1 MLGFSEALHLELRP
15 ENIRVSCVLP
25 GRVST
30 DFLPASRRRS
40 GTFRPAT
47 WPKRSWMCWPF
58 IREPQRVV
66 IEFATGP
73 PAGMRTK
80 TMAEHLSEGRE
91 TRRVALVTGAAQ
103 GIGFAIA
110 RKLAAEGAAIAI
122 ADVQLEAGEAA
133 AQKLRDAGGTVRFI
147 LADMSKEASIG
158 EDAASLPAYRCSVG
172 LNILVNNAGPAQRVR
187 VPFDQQTSTAW
198 DETQALML
206 RGYLIVSQAA
216 TEPLAAGGGAIVNL
230 SSVLA
235 RSISHES
242 AAYHVAKAGV
252 EHLTRYLAAN
262 LGRRGIRVN
271 AVAPGIVDRETPP
284 KLSDSPENR
293 AVIDVAVPLGRAASG
308 DDIADAVSF
317 LCGPSAAYITG
328 QVLVVDGGL
337 SLGEPFGV
345 ARAAIRS
352 AERQEVIVDAWRW
365 RWRLP

>member
-1 MLGFSEALHLELRP
+1 MTE
-15 ENIRVSCVLP
+15 
-25 GRVST
+25 
-30 DFLPASRRRS
+30 SRRREA
-40 GTFRPAT
+40 R
-47 WPKRSWMCWPF
+47 
-58 IREPQRVV
+58 RVV
-66 IEFATGP
+66 
-73 PAGMRTK
+73 
-80 TMAEHLSEGRE
+80 
-91 TRRVALVTGAAQ
+91 LVTGAAQ

-110 RKLAAEGAAIAI
+110 RKLALEGAAVAI

-133 AQKLRDAGGTVRFI
+133 AQKLRDGGGTARFI
-147 LADMSKEASIG
+147 SADMSKESSIG
-158 EDAASLPAYRCSVG
+158 EAIASCVSMFGG
-172 LNILVNNAGPAQRVR
+172 LNVLVNNAGPAQRVR
-187 VPFDQQTSTAW
+187 LPFDQQTTIAW

-206 RGYLIVSQAA
+206 RGYLIAAQAA

-262 LGRRGIRVN
+262 LGRRGVRVN
-271 AVAPGIVDRETPP
+271 AVAPGIVDREAPP

-293 AVIDVAVPLGRAASG
+293 ALIDVAVPLGRAASA

-345 ARAAIRS
+345 ARAAIRHV
-352 AERQEVIVDAWRW
+352 ENKK
-365 RWRLP
+365 